1 MVRIGLLFLE
11 HFGGGMRLVSLLG
24 GESERSCW
32 RNEGI

>member
-11 HFGGGMRLVSLLG
+11 HLGGGVILVSLLG
-24 GESERSCW
+24 GECERSCW